1 MITMLTRGALRWM
14 EEHRRRAELRA
25 LLKYDDKM
33 LDDIG
38 LVRAEILAAL
48 ELPTETEAV
57 AAARSRSQK
66 SALPGRRADS
76 K

>member
-14 EEHRRRAELRA
+14 EEHRRRAGLRA
-25 LLKYDDKM
+25 LLKHDDKM
-33 LDDIG
+33 LDDMG

-48 ELPTETEAV
+48 ELPAETDAV
-57 AAARSRSQK
+57 AAARSRSEK
-66 SALPGRRADS
+66 TLFPGRCTDS

>member
-1 MITMLTRGALRWM
+1 MITMLTKGALRWM

-48 ELPTETEAV
+48 ELPVETDAI
-57 AAARSRSQK
+57 ATARSRSEKAQFPDRCTDAK
-66 SALPGRRADS
+66 
-76 K
+76 

>member
-1 MITMLTRGALRWM
+1 MITMLTKGALRWM

-38 LVRAEILAAL
+38 LARAEILAAL
-48 ELPTETEAV
+48 ELPAETDAV
-57 AAARSRSQK
+57 AAARSRSQE
-66 SALPGRRADS
+66 SLFPGRCADS